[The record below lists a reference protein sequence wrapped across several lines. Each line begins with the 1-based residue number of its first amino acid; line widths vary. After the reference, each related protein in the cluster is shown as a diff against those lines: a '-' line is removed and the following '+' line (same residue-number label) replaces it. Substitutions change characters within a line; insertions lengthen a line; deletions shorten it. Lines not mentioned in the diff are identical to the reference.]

1 MYDCVTR
8 VPLVFWAPDRVKQQQ
23 QCDDLVQLMDI
34 APTILQFAGV
44 DPPSNWEALAMNKML
59 TSGCWDEQDPNEKLR
74 DYVYAELGRDHIQSG
89 AEYVIMRRDNCWK
102 YVIYPGTQDGELYDL
117 QNDPNETENLWHDP
131 QFLEQRKDAMIEIL
145 AWSNLGNFRGNR
157 PLPKNPQTPMKI

>member
-1 MYDCVTR
+1 MTD
-8 VPLVFWAPDRVKQQQ
+8 
-23 QCDDLVQLMDI
+23 
-34 APTILQFAGV
+34 
-44 DPPSNWEALAMNKML
+44 N
-59 TSGCWDEQDPNEKLR
+59 
-74 DYVYAELGRDHIQSG
+74 VYAELGRDHIQSG
-89 AEYVIMRRDNCWK
+89 VADVIMRRDNRWK